1 MLGLG
6 SGSGLG
12 LGSRSGSGSGL
23 GSGEGSTYAVIL
35 PLLATQLLWI
45 NLVTDLGPA
54 LALGVDPP
62 VGDLMA
68 RKPRPLTER
77 LIDARMW
84 RDVFEIGLVTAVP
97 APLTLEQWGVC
108 LAMGSGVLWFTELRK
123 VLSRAFKASASAA
136 EARSQSPT
144 KN

>member
-1 MLGLG
+1 MHSLPSAANGRSVFDNIRKFLRYLLSSNMGEVLAVFLGVVG
-6 SGSGLG
+6 AGVIGLTAG
-12 LGSRSGSGSGL
+12 DTG
-23 GSGEGSTYAVIL
+23 TPHAVVL

-77 LIDARMW
+77 LI
-84 RDVFEIGLVTAVP
+84 GT
-97 APLTLEQWGVC
+97 
-108 LAMGSGVLWFTELRK
+108 
-123 VLSRAFKASASAA
+123 
-136 EARSQSPT
+136 
-144 KN
+144 

>member
-1 MLGLG
+1 VRLLAPEGFFVHSLPSAANGRSVFDNIRKFLRYLLSSNMGEVLAVFLGVVG
-6 SGSGLG
+6 AGVIGLTAG
-12 LGSRSGSGSGL
+12 DTG
-23 GSGEGSTYAVIL
+23 TPHAVVL

-77 LIDARMW
+77 LI
-84 RDVFEIGLVTAVP
+84 GT
-97 APLTLEQWGVC
+97 
-108 LAMGSGVLWFTELRK
+108 
-123 VLSRAFKASASAA
+123 
-136 EARSQSPT
+136 
-144 KN
+144 